1 MHVPE
6 IVIKEQTERNIS
18 SIFIAG
24 DEAEA
29 VRDLQNEQEAAF
41 VKKRFSG
48 KEGYVLLNRYD
59 RRQWIVFVPEQGSP
73 EEKMEKLRQIAFRV
87 SGEVMKYGDT
97 EIQVAA
103 RITEA
108 DLPLAFLEG
117 LLLSFYRFD
126 KYFTEKRRERED
138 PLPERVY
145 VSFPGVPAEELEA
158 LKVVVRAVEYA
169 RDLVNE
175 PVSWLNAVRL
185 SEAFV
190 AMGHE
195 AGFSVEVFH
204 KQKIEAMRMGG
215 LLAVNRGSVDPPTF
229 TVMEW
234 KPENAVNDKPVVLV
248 GKGVVFDTG
257 GLSLKPTKDSMDQMK
272 SDMAGA
278 AAAGATIYAL
288 AAGKVPCH
296 VIALV
301 PATDNRPDG
310 NAYAPGDV
318 VTMYDGT
325 TVEVLN
331 TDAEGRMILADAL
344 AYAKRFDP
352 QLVIELSTLTG
363 AAAVAIGKYGIVG
376 MGTAPEEDFSALAE
390 SGERKNERVVR
401 FPFWDEYNELL
412 KSEIADMKNIGGRE
426 AGAIT
431 AGKFLEH
438 FTSYPYIH
446 LDIAGPAFVLG
457 KNSYKGKGGTGVGVR
472 LLTDFLRNRCK
483 Q

>member
-1 MHVPE
+1 ME
-6 IVIKEQTERNIS
+6 IITKDTKENNLSTILL
-18 SIFIAG
+18 AG
-24 DEAEA
+24 DA
-29 VRDLQNEQEAAF
+29 VSVTKEMKDEREKTF
-41 VKKRFSG
+41 VRERLAG
-48 KEGYVLLNRYD
+48 KDGYVLLNRYD
-59 RRQWIVFVPEQGSP
+59 YRQWIVSVPEKGSR
-73 EEKMEKLRQIAFRV
+73 EEKMEKMRKVAFRIA
-87 SGEVMKYGDT
+87 GEVRRYEDR
-97 EIQVAA
+97 EVQVAA
-103 RITEA
+103 AGMPAEMS
-108 DLPLAFLEG
+108 LAFLEG

-126 KYFTEKRRERED
+126 KYFTDQGDDHEI
-138 PLPERVY
+138 LMPERVHI
-145 VSFPGVPAEELEA
+145 VFPEIPAEELVA
-158 LKVVVRAVEYA
+158 LKTVVRAVEYA

-175 PVSWLNAVRL
+175 PVSWLNALRL
-185 SEAFV
+185 SEAFTM
-190 AMGHE
+190 MGRE

-278 AAAGATIYAL
+278 AAVGATMYAL
-288 AAGKVPCH
+288 ASMQVPCH
-296 VIALV
+296 IIALV

-344 AYAKRFDP
+344 AYARRFDP

-363 AAAVAIGKYGIVG
+363 AAAVAVGKYGIVG
-376 MGTAPEEDFSALAE
+376 MGTAPDNDFDELQK
-390 SGERKNERVVR
+390 SGERVSERIVK
-401 FPFWDEYNELL
+401 FPFWDEYKELL

-426 AGAIT
+426 GGAIT

-472 LLTDFLRNRCK
+472 LLYDFLSNRCK
-483 Q
+483 K

>member
-1 MHVPE
+1 VLS
-6 IVIKEQTERNIS
+6 VTKEMEDEREKT
-18 SIFIAG
+18 F
-24 DEAEA
+24 
-29 VRDLQNEQEAAF
+29 VRERLA
-41 VKKRFSG
+41 G
-48 KEGYVLLNRYD
+48 KEGYAFLNRYD
-59 RRQWIVFVPEQGSP
+59 YRQWVVSLPEKGST
-73 EEKMEKLRQIAFRV
+73 EEKMEQLRKVAFRIAD
-87 SGEVMKYGDT
+87 EVRRYRDR
-97 EIQVAA
+97 EVQVAA
-103 RITEA
+103 VGMQAEMS
-108 DLPLAFLEG
+108 LAFLEG

-126 KYFTEKRRERED
+126 KYLTDKGDDRED
-138 PLPERVY
+138 LMPERVRI
-145 VSFPGVPAEELEA
+145 VFPEVPEEELVS
-158 LKVVVRAVEYA
+158 LKTVVRAVEYA

-185 SEAFV
+185 SEAFTM
-190 AMGHE
+190 MGRE

-234 KPENAVNDKPVVLV
+234 KPEDAANEKPVVLV

-278 AAAGATIYAL
+278 AAVGATMYAL
-288 AAGKVPCH
+288 ASMQVPCH

-344 AYAKRFDP
+344 AYASRFDP

-363 AAAVAIGKYGIVG
+363 AAAVAVGKYGIVG
-376 MGTAPEEDFSALAE
+376 MGTAPEVDFEKLQK
-390 SGERKNERVVR
+390 SGERVSERIVK
-401 FPFWDEYNELL
+401 FPFWDDYKELL

-457 KNSYKGKGGTGVGVR
+457 ENSYKGKGGTGVGVR
-472 LLTDFLRNRCK
+472 LLYDFLRNRCK
-483 Q
+483 K